1 MSKYLI
7 SACLVGENVRY
18 DAKNCLQLKLKHLVD
33 TQQAVVICPEVA
45 GGLSTPRYPAEIIDG
60 DGVAVLQGLAKVID
74 SQGIDVTREFIL
86 GANKTLE
93 LAQHF
98 QVTHIILK
106 ANSPSCGSQMIYD
119 GSFSNQKIAGKGV
132 TVALLEQHGF
142 TVMTEDEF
150 LQQLSPK
157 KNHTKIK
164 ESRSSLK

>member
-1 MSKYLI
+1 MNKYLI

-45 GGLSTPRYPAEIIDG
+45 GRLSTPRCPAEIIDG
-60 DGVAVLQGLAKVID
+60 DGAGVLQGLTKVID
-74 SQGIDVTREFIL
+74 GQGIDITREFIL

-93 LAQHF
+93 LAQYY

-106 ANSPSCGSQMIYD
+106 ANSPSCGSQMIYN
-119 GSFSNQKIAGKGV
+119 GSFSGQKIAGKGV

-142 TVMTEDEF
+142 TVMTEDAF
-150 LQQLSPK
+150 LQQLSFSQTTPK
-157 KNHTKIK
+157 
-164 ESRSSLK
+164 